1 MSSTVLIT
9 GASQGIGK
17 ATALLFA
24 RRGYNTIIAA
34 RTASEL
40 DAVAREIENIG
51 SEVLAIPT
59 DTSDRAAVETLVAR
73 GSDRFGKIDVL
84 VNNAGI
90 CMSASMAQT
99 TIEDWEKIINT
110 NLWGY
115 IYTIKA
121 ILPQMLARKQGSII
135 NVGSFGGKVP
145 MPNMTAYCTT
155 KHAIVGL
162 TETMRIE
169 LEPLGIHVSGVHPS
183 VTKTDF
189 LSRAVFK
196 DKDPQREKQRRQ
208 DMEKFID
215 SPLAS
220 QSEDVAEVIW
230 KAVKH
235 SHGSIVVGSAKFP
248 AFFHRLFPSLSKT
261 ILQVATNLG

>member
-1 MSSTVLIT
+1 MTPTVLIT

-17 ATALLFA
+17 STALLFA
-24 RRGYNTIIAA
+24 RRGYNTVIAS

-40 DAVAREIENIG
+40 NAVAKEIESLG
-51 SEVLAIPT
+51 GEVLAIPT
-59 DTSDRAAVETLVAR
+59 DTRDRAAVETLVAK
-73 GSDRFGKIDVL
+73 GIERFGQIDVL
-84 VNNAGI
+84 INNAGI

-99 TIEDWEKIINT
+99 SIEDWEKIINT

-115 IYTIKA
+115 IYAIKA
-121 ILPQMLARKQGSII
+121 VLPQMLERKQGSII

-145 MPNMTAYCTT
+145 MPNMTAYCTS

-169 LEPLGIHVSGVHPS
+169 LEPQGIHVSGVHPS

-189 LSRAVFK
+189 LERAVFR
-196 DKDPQREKQRRQ
+196 DKDPQKEKQRRQ
-208 DMEKFID
+208 DMEKFIE

-220 QSEDVAEVIW
+220 ESEDVAKAIW

-248 AFFHRLFPSLSKT
+248 AFFHRLFPSMSKT
-261 ILQVATNLG
+261 ILQVATNL

>member
-1 MSSTVLIT
+1 MSPTVSIT

-34 RTASEL
+34 RTPSEL
-40 DAVAREIENIG
+40 DAVAREIENLG
-51 SEVLAIPT
+51 GKVLAIPT
-59 DTSDRAAVETLVAR
+59 DTSDRAAVENLVAK
-73 GSDRFGKIDVL
+73 GCDRFGQIDVL
-84 VNNAGI
+84 VNNAGV

-99 TIEDWEKIINT
+99 TIEDWERIINT

-121 ILPQMLARKQGSII
+121 VLPQMLARKQGSII

-145 MPNMTAYCTT
+145 LPNMTAYCTS

-162 TETMRIE
+162 TETMRLE

-189 LSRAVFK
+189 LSRAVFR
-196 DKDPQREKQRRQ
+196 DKDAQQETQRREA
-208 DMEKFID
+208 MEKFLE

-220 QSEDVAEVIW
+220 QSEDVAEAIW
-230 KAVKH
+230 RAVKH
-235 SHGSIVVGSAKFP
+235 SHGSIIVGSAKFP

-261 ILQVATNLG
+261 ILQVATDL